1 MEGEISPREAEVLA
15 AVGKHLSNAQIAGRL
30 QLSVRTVESHV
41 ASLLRK
47 YGVADRRALAA
58 HAALRAVRPGEISRL
73 PAGRTSFIGRGDER
87 DAALTA
93 LAESRLVTL
102 LGPGGVGKTR
112 LATVVADAYPDGGAF
127 VDLVPARAGHVVQAL
142 AAALGVSE
150 RPPRPLE
157 HTVLERLAPG
167 RALLVMDNCEHL
179 IDEAGALIDRVLSR
193 CPEVRVLATTR
204 ERLSVMG
211 ERVITISPLPL
222 HTDAR
227 RLFLDRARAIEPGF
241 DAPPELIDDLCA
253 RLDGMPLAIEL
264 AAARAG
270 SLGTA
275 GLLSAIE
282 DRPRLLSG
290 GRGPDTRHRSLRA
303 VLGWSHELLDDEERA
318 VFRRLSIFSG
328 AFDLDAAAAV
338 CPGMPLAEVADVVG
352 RLADKSMVARHGD
365 RWRLLDTVRAYAGE
379 QLTLSADLTAT
390 RAARLS
396 WAANTAARLEELP
409 ATFDRVAEELR
420 AALMEADDR
429 PESGGAAHRLAR
441 SLARLT
447 FGRGAFTEARAHY
460 AAAARHAG
468 DVAEAFRDLRDAAQ
482 VAVGVADGSAA
493 YALMMEAVARAREAV
508 PPRPDLLTAALAH
521 AVIIAVRYRSG
532 AEESCKRQADLLAE
546 ALPTADPHASA
557 LLLTARAWHETGVD
571 PARQA
576 VDAARA
582 TGDDVLLLGALDALA
597 TATAQAGNTREAHR
611 IGQERLGLITTLP
624 AGDPAST
631 AETID
636 AFHAASSA
644 AIAVGNLPAARTIQ
658 QRSRTEDP
666 IGAHPYIAAPRLV
679 RVLALTGRF
688 DEALAHAET
697 MWNGW
702 RADGSPQMA
711 WMSSAVAMAALVH
724 GLRRSDRF
732 ELWRARATE
741 MSGCSDPAD
750 SPDLAACMAFV
761 DARTAVHTGRFDDAE
776 ALVERAFA
784 DFAEPWWANYARAAG
799 AELSVAAGLPDRRAR
814 LAEAAPF
821 AAQNDW
827 AAACLARAEAEDA
840 AALTAVTARWER
852 IDAVFERACTLAL
865 IPARTP
871 EASAALQALATHA
884 PAARLNLAGQGGV
897 LRADDATG
905 LGVQVL
911 GGVQDGDIGQSG
923 LVE

>member
-15 AVGKHLSNAQIAGRL
+15 AVGEHLSNAQIAGRL
-30 QLSVRTVESHV
+30 RLSVRTVESHV

-58 HAALRAVRPGEISRL
+58 QAALRAVRPGEFSRL
-73 PAGRTSFIGRGDER
+73 PVGRTSFVGRSGER
-87 DAALTA
+87 DTVLAA

-102 LGPGGVGKTR
+102 LGPGGMGKTR
-112 LATVVADAYPDGGAF
+112 LATVVASEYPDGGAF
-127 VDLVPARAGHVVQAL
+127 VDLVPARAGHVIQAVG
-142 AAALGVSE
+142 AALGVSE

-167 RALLVMDNCEHL
+167 RALLVMDNCEHV

-193 CPEVRVLATTR
+193 CPGVRVLATTR

-211 ERVITISPLPL
+211 ERVIPISPLPL
-222 HTDAR
+222 RTDAR

-241 DAPPELIDDLCA
+241 DAPPALVDDLCA

-270 SLGTA
+270 SLGAA

-290 GRGPDTRHRSLRA
+290 GRGPDARHRSLRA
-303 VLGWSHELLDDEERA
+303 VLGWSHDLLDDDERA
-318 VFRRLSIFSG
+318 VFRRLSVFSG

-352 RLADKSMVARHGD
+352 RLADKSMVARHGE
-365 RWRLLDTVRAYAGE
+365 RWRLLDTVRAYAAE
-379 QLTLSADLTAT
+379 QLARSADLAAT

-396 WAANTAARLEELP
+396 WAADTATRLEAVPVTDP
-409 ATFDRVAEELR
+409 AFDRVAEELR
-420 AALMEADDR
+420 AALAEADA
-429 PESGGAAHRLAR
+429 PAEAGGAAHRLAR

-447 FGRGAFTEARAHY
+447 FGRGAFSEARAHY

-468 DVAEAFRDLRDAAQ
+468 DVAEACRDLQDAAQ
-482 VAVGVADGSAA
+482 AAVAVADGSAA
-493 YALMMEAVARAREAV
+493 SSLMMEAAGRAREAV
-508 PPRPDLLTAALAH
+508 PPRPDLLATALAH
-521 AVIIAVRYRSG
+521 AVIIAVRYRQR
-532 AEESCKRQADLLAE
+532 AEESRRSRSELLAE
-546 ALPTADPHASA
+546 APPTADPHASA
-557 LLLTARAWHETGVD
+557 LLLAARAWHEGGVD
-571 PARQA
+571 LARQA
-576 VDAARA
+576 VAAARA
-582 TGDDVLLLGALDALA
+582 AGDDVLLLGALDALA
-597 TATAQAGNTREAHR
+597 TATAQAGDTREAHR
-611 IGQERLGLITTLP
+611 IGRERIALVTALP
-624 AGDPAST
+624 TGDPAAT
-631 AETID
+631 AEIID
-636 AFHAASSA
+636 AFHAAGTA
-644 AIAVGNLPAARTIQ
+644 AIAAGDLPAARTIQ

-666 IGAHPYIAAPRLV
+666 IGTHPYIAAPRLI

-702 RADGSPQMA
+702 RADGSPRMA

-732 ELWRARATE
+732 ELWRARAAE
-741 MSGCSDPAD
+741 MSGCADPAD

-761 DARTAVHTGRFDDAE
+761 DARTAVHTGRFADAE

-784 DFAEPWWANYARAAG
+784 DFAEPWWAAYARAAG
-799 AELSVAAGLPDRRAR
+799 AELAVTAGLPDRQAR
-814 LAEAAPF
+814 LAAAAPF

-827 AAACLARAEAEDA
+827 AAACLARAEADDA
-840 AALTAVTARWER
+840 AALTAAATRWER

-865 IPARTP
+865 IPDRAP
-871 EASAALQALATHA
+871 EADAALEALATRA
-884 PAARLNLAGQGGV
+884 PAARQNRASGG
-897 LRADDATG
+897 
-905 LGVQVL
+905 
-911 GGVQDGDIGQSG
+911 
-923 LVE
+923 